1 MRHSLQ
7 AEPRTAS
14 RTFRTFA
21 DGAIALPAFARTCS
35 GVFWKCRKSTPD
47 LSFKLIMRSYMILS
61 NFLSKTLG
69 FEQDVVWIK
78 VVYHKFVEQSVVI
91 RACFRNIAVCFK
103 HLSRRSTTSLHP
115 TNVITFFVGLDMP
128 RLKTRRS
135 NSLFYLPSPILSSV
149 AHIVLQ

>member
-1 MRHSLQ
+1 LRHSLQ

-14 RTFRTFA
+14 RTFRTFS

-35 GVFWKCRKSTPD
+35 GVFWQCRKSTPD

-61 NFLSKTLG
+61 NFLPKTLG

-78 VVYHKFVEQSVVI
+78 VVYHKFAEQSVVI

-103 HLSRRSTTSLHP
+103 LLLTEIYNLFTPDESY
-115 TNVITFFVGLDMP
+115 NFFCGVGYAQVKDATL
-128 RLKTRRS
+128 
-135 NSLFYLPSPILSSV
+135 
-149 AHIVLQ
+149 